1 MSNGVLVLSALF
13 DLVRLCDVYRLWRCR
28 SEPDRLGAG
37 VLEPGLALS
46 LEVLVDVE
54 VEVEV
59 EVEAGLERSRC
70 TVVTS
75 TSKSPIPL
83 FDPELLLRECLRVQ
97 TR

>member
-1 MSNGVLVLSALF
+1 MLVLSTLL
-13 DLVRLCDVYRLWRCR
+13 DLVRLCDVYRLWRCM
-28 SEPDRLGAG
+28 SELDRLGAG

-59 EVEAGLERSRC
+59 EAGLERRRC

-83 FDPELLLRECLRVQ
+83 FDPELLLLRECLRVQ